1 MQRATSP
8 GPSSPGPTSH
18 HPTEPS
24 PPPGHCAI
32 VPSYLLRHLAEHA
45 PEPVAQSARATLE
58 LDRAV
63 RQVREVRQTTPGRPG
78 ATGVGSG
85 RPDPGRG
92 GGQPLLAPGAGPEPD
107 EAAAPGPAP
116 SRPDRRV
123 HDAEQQTVLPGRL
136 VRGEDDPGGA
146 DESVDETHDGLGATW
161 SLLHDA
167 FGRSSLDGAGLALV
181 ASVHYGVRFDN
192 AFWDGRQM
200 VFGDGDGE
208 IFRSF
213 TDSVDII
220 GHELGHGVVQH
231 TLGLVYLGQAG
242 ALNESVCDVI
252 GSLVKQH
259 LLGQEAAEADW
270 LIGAELFTDEVEGVA
285 LRSLKAPGTAY
296 DDDRLGKDPQPATM
310 ADYVDLPNDAEND
323 NGGVHINSGIP
334 NHAFYLA
341 ATAIGGR
348 AWEGAGLVWYD
359 VLTGSGLPRDADFVA
374 FARATVGA
382 ATARFGAASS
392 QASAVASAWERVGV
406 LAPG

>member
-1 MQRATSP
+1 MSQPPRPASP
-8 GPSSPGPTSH
+8 STGTCS
-18 HPTEPS
+18 
-24 PPPGHCAI
+24 I
-32 VPSYLLRHLAEHA
+32 VPSYLLRHLADHG
-45 PEPVAQSARATLE
+45 PEPAAESARATLA
-58 LDRAV
+58 LDLAV
-63 RQVREVRQTTPGRPG
+63 RQVREVRQTTPGSAG
-78 ATGVGSG
+78 ATGAGSG
-85 RPDPGRG
+85 RPDPSRG
-92 GGQPLLAPGAGPEPD
+92 SGQALLAPAAEPGR
-107 EAAAPGPAP
+107 EQVAPPTG
-116 SRPDRRV
+116 PDRRV

-136 VRGEDDPGGA
+136 VRSEGDPTGT
-146 DESVDETHDGLGATW
+146 DESVDEAYDGLGATW
-161 SLLHDA
+161 TLLHEA
-167 FGRSSLDGAGLALV
+167 FGRSSLDDAGVPLV
-181 ASVHYGVRFDN
+181 ASVHYGLRFDN
-192 AFWDGRQM
+192 AFWDGQQM

-213 TDSVDII
+213 TDSVDVI

-242 ALNESVCDVI
+242 ALNESVCDVL

-259 LLGQEAAEADW
+259 LLGQEAVDADW
-270 LIGAELFTDEVEGVA
+270 LVGAELFTDEVEGVA
-285 LRSLKAPGTAY
+285 LRSLRAPGTAY

-310 ADYVDLPNDAEND
+310 SGYVDLPNDAAND
-323 NGGVHINSGIP
+323 NGGVHVNSGIP

-341 ATAIGGR
+341 ATAIGGK

-392 QASAVASAWERVGV
+392 QVSAVASAWERVGV